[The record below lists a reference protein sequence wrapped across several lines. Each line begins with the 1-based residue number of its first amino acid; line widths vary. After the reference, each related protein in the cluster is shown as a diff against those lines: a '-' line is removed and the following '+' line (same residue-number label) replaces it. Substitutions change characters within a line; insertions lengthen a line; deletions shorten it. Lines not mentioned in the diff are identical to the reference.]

1 MKYVSTFLDDD
12 KSDEAIYKKTERVT
26 FFSNVL
32 KLSSLTMMIDILTEN
47 KDKKMVL
54 KNFEDY
60 LPKRRMWNSKTL
72 LHKL

>member
-1 MKYVSTFLDDD
+1 MSTFLDDD
-12 KSDEAIYKKTERVT
+12 KSDEAMYKKTERVT

-60 LPKRRMWNSKTL
+60 LSKRRMWNSKTL